1 MKKIILSLM
10 FALGAVLMVCCSSP
24 VPKGPETVAEKAV
37 AALHKGDY
45 DAYAATFDLS
55 ESDQKML
62 AGMVEE
68 KVSEKIAE
76 KGGIKS
82 YKVTDTAI
90 DEDKAKV
97 TVHLV
102 YKDGTEDDQD
112 MAFSKGEDGAWKQEI
127 VGK

>member
-1 MKKIILSLM
+1 
-10 FALGAVLMVCCSSP
+10 
-24 VPKGPETVAEKAV
+24 
-37 AALHKGDY
+37 
-45 DAYAATFDLS
+45 
-55 ESDQKML
+55 ML

>member
-1 MKKIILSLM
+1 MKKIILSLT
-10 FALGAVLMVCCSSP
+10 FALSAVLMVCCSSP
-24 VPKGPETVAEKAV
+24 VPKGPETV
-37 AALHKGDY
+37 
-45 DAYAATFDLS
+45 
-55 ESDQKML
+55 
-62 AGMVEE
+62 
-68 KVSEKIAE
+68 AE